1 RTKESARIFAAP
13 LGARDA
19 TVQRLAAKV
28 ATRLSRRYLALGGP
42 FAGIPLHNGLCA
54 IEVRTCA
61 SVALAAFAHG
71 RISPAATRIAD
82 RAALVWRCVL
92 VELLSGLAAGQ
103 ENGREVARSMDQVLR
118 AQKLPA
124 PEYRLLQRARRDPR
138 PIERLAPAMQAPALR
153 RFAMEQVLLA
163 ALVDRKFDA
172 GEIAFV
178 ERLAV
183 ALGVEAEEL
192 AALEVQVDNFY
203 RQNRDA
209 LTALRLAETPEGL
222 ADALTS
228 RLQAAIADNLD
239 RILQEIRETGELAQL
254 LAHASAGS
262 TLTAQE
268 KAKVREQLVD
278 VAKTI
283 PALAIFAAPGG
294 FLLLPLLV
302 KLLPFNL
309 LPSSFAD
316 PPRRAGAR
324 AADAHVLL
332 ASRATARPA
341 ARGACRSRQRRPARQ
356 PGARARRRCQAFAR
370 RPGGRHRLLSDR
382 PARGDADA
390 RRRRGRRRRSAR

>member
-1 RTKESARIFAAP
+1 MLRASGLAYGTGAVDPAVELPPDAVPGARAFAHFVAGLVRLCAKAAALSAALYFVEGPEVAPDVAIDARRNQLLAVLGAVAGRTKESARIFAAP

-28 ATRLSRRYLALGGP
+28 ANRLSHRYLALGGP
-42 FAGIPLHNGLCA
+42 FAGLPLHNGLCA

-61 SVALAAFAHG
+61 SVALAAFAHA

-153 RFAMEQVLLA
+153 RFAVEQVLLA

-183 ALGVEAEEL
+183 AVEVQAEEL
-192 AALEVQVDNFY
+192 SALEAQVDNFY
-203 RQNRDA
+203 RPNPAA
-209 LTALRLAETPEGL
+209 LTAMRPAEAPHG
-222 ADALTS
+222 
-228 RLQAAIADNLD
+228 
-239 RILQEIRETGELAQL
+239 
-254 LAHASAGS
+254 
-262 TLTAQE
+262 
-268 KAKVREQLVD
+268 
-278 VAKTI
+278 
-283 PALAIFAAPGG
+283 PPGG
-294 FLLLPLLV
+294 
-302 KLLPFNL
+302 
-309 LPSSFAD
+309 A
-316 PPRRAGAR
+316 
-324 AADAHVLL
+324 
-332 ASRATARPA
+332 
-341 ARGACRSRQRRPARQ
+341 
-356 PGARARRRCQAFAR
+356 
-370 RPGGRHRLLSDR
+370 
-382 PARGDADA
+382 
-390 RRRRGRRRRSAR
+390 